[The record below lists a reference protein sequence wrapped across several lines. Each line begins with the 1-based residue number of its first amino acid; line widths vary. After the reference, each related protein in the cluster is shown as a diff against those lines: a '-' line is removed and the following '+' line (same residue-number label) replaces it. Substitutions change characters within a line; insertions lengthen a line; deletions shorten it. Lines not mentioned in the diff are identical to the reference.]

1 MTSPFLNEKIFI
13 YNVGET
19 IAEIK
24 EVIKEEEDLVD
35 NKEVIQ
41 DFIVWAARKAFL
53 DMTGIYPRDFINSL
67 ECESIYG
74 RHKRIIDKLVFSAIQ
89 EIGIFSRSYDLQIN
103 IVLTHERLYIITF

>member
-35 NKEVIQ
+35 NKEVIH

-74 RHKRIIDKLVFSAIQ
+74 RHKNPTNV
-89 EIGIFSRSYDLQIN
+89 SRN
-103 IVLTHERLYIITF
+103 R